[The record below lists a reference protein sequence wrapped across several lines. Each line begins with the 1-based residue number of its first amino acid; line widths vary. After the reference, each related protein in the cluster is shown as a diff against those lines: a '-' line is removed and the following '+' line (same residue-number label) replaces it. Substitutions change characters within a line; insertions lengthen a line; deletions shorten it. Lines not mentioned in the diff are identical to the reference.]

1 MTARFILSVGNE
13 ARSPNRAFFDYDQRE
28 EISLADAVFWASSLS
43 FEVTLYVYDLG
54 EGIKS
59 AGKLSDLLP
68 K

>member
-43 FEVTLYVYDLG
+43 FEVTLYAPQTY
-54 EGIKS
+54 S
-59 AGKLSDLLP
+59 PLP
-68 K
+68 LPLDHAAPMQ